1 MKNWK
6 KYLLSLILILVGFIA
21 VNLGGESDIT
31 VSADETGH
39 TVTFDY
45 NMPDI
50 TTNFGPEVRSIGNY
64 TVTVAEGGYASH
76 TLSTADQQN
85 LSTIK
90 SAYTLEWYVGN
101 LKVNPASYAI
111 HTDTTFRA
119 EYTPIIFT
127 ISFEHNDSEE
137 YPVKEEIQTIY
148 YTVEM
153 EKNINFTYTNIPER
167 DYYHF
172 VSWCDAPSLKDDDLY
187 MYTPSGSIGHIT
199 LYARWSP
206 IEYPINYNTD
216 AANIKNPGSYNVE
229 DGDITL
235 YAPSKDGHIFKG
247 WYFDKDY
254 TRAATKIS
262 AGTVGAVNLYP
273 KWELETYKV
282 TYILPDGTRA
292 TVMCEHG
299 KKADL
304 PTELKTSF
312 YEVVKTD
319 IPRDN
324 ITKDVRITITV
335 VNIWYVYVIAVAVLI
350 AIIITIIVVKKRRDS
365 RFESLRTTYQSNSSR
380 YSRAKKP
387 SAHNTRRKY

>member
-1 MKNWK
+1 M
-6 KYLLSLILILVGFIA
+6 
-21 VNLGGESDIT
+21 GGT
-31 VSADETGH
+31 
-39 TVTFDY
+39 TFDSLGF
-45 NMPDI
+45 
-50 TTNFGPEVRSIGNY
+50 TTTVDSLNNVKTDLNSSLNFNS
-64 TVTVAEGGYASH
+64 S
-76 TLSTADQQN
+76 
-85 LSTIK
+85 
-90 SAYTLEWYVGN
+90 YV
-101 LKVNPASYAI
+101 
-111 HTDTTFRA
+111 
-119 EYTPIIFT
+119 
-127 ISFEHNDSEE
+127 
-137 YPVKEEIQTIY
+137 
-148 YTVEM
+148 
-153 EKNINFTYTNIPER
+153 
-167 DYYHF
+167 
-172 VSWCDAPSLKDDDLY
+172 
-187 MYTPSGSIGHIT
+187 
-199 LYARWSP
+199 
-206 IEYPINYNTD
+206 
-216 AANIKNPGSYNVE
+216 
-229 DGDITL
+229 
-235 YAPSKDGHIFKG
+235 PSKTGYTFEG

-304 PTELKTSF
+304 PSELKTSF

-324 ITKDVRITITV
+324 ITEDVRITITV

-387 SAHNTRRKY
+387 SAHNTRRKYYYSRMCSYNWNRCIYEMLYT